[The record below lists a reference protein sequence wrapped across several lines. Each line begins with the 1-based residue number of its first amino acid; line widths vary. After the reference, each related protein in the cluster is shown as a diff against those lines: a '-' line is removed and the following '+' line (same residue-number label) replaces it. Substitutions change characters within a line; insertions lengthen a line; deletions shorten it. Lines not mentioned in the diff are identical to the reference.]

1 MHIHAI
7 ELILIVGFA
16 ILAMWVNG
24 MLVKDAIINKVIYV
38 VIIVAAIVMVLQS
51 LGIIGGGNVTASLN

>member
-16 ILAMWVNG
+16 LLALWVNS